1 MKRVTKR
8 QNLVK
13 KGDKKSQ
20 ISVVKKL
27 TKNDKVVH
35 KRHNLV
41 KKKTKSHKLMK
52 KSSKKW
58 QTSET
63 NLQTCDKKSQKV
75 TN

>member
-8 QNLVK
+8 QKLVK

-35 KRHNLV
+35 KRHKLV
-41 KKKTKSHKLMK
+41 KKKTKSHKLIK

-63 NLQTCDKKSQKV
+63 KLQTCNKKSQKV

>member
-8 QNLVK
+8 QKLVK

-35 KRHNLV
+35 KRHKLEE
-41 KKKTKSHKLMK
+41 KKTKSHKLMK
-52 KSSKKW
+52 KSSKK
-58 QTSET
+58 
-63 NLQTCDKKSQKV
+63 
-75 TN
+75 